1 VTRTPLRGAATPVCG
16 LTDGPEELMRAARQQ
31 LGAGADVAAVTGGVR
46 WVMKGA
52 KVAWTRRPLP
62 RGRKGSDGM
71 AGSQEILDGLRR
83 LEETLYQRLS
93 AELAAFRL
101 EVNRRLDAIEV
112 RLDRLETENQMI
124 MVALRRLEETLAQDR
139 SERAELRRDI
149 VALRGKLS
157 EVDVRITEIETKPN
171 Q

>member
-1 VTRTPLRGAATPVCG
+1 
-16 LTDGPEELMRAARQQ
+16 
-31 LGAGADVAAVTGGVR
+31 
-46 WVMKGA
+46 
-52 KVAWTRRPLP
+52 
-62 RGRKGSDGM
+62 M